1 MVAATTIRSGES
13 RAHAGWDFAVLLA
26 SNAAR
31 LDRFRTPVRSRS
43 GPTQAAQ
50 YNVIVDVR
58 PRSYFF
64 VINQDHSSIAHGAG
78 WFFGEEG
85 ALLLGCQRLLKDPC
99 SVCSGSR
106 YAPRTPLRAP
116 GRIRGDGS
124 WRAAGEA
131 PYLATGRDAG
141 HHAAAA
147 GGCGSRRWKDLCAE
161 AQPEQ
166 RAAHARQGD
175 SKRRQS
181 LAEGLRRAEKNCQ
194 AQIRSQRALKGT
206 LPAAAQRSGL
216 ATKFSFFTE
225 INSLRPSLTLC
236 VRPILLV

>member
-1 MVAATTIRSGES
+1 M
-13 RAHAGWDFAVLLA
+13 LLA
-26 SNAAR
+26 LIA
-31 LDRFRTPVRSRS
+31 FVRR
-43 GPTQAAQ
+43 GGEG
-50 YNVIVDVR
+50 R
-58 PRSYFF
+58 PRVNWTLQAFWSSFLFF
-64 VINQDHSSIAHGAG
+64 VINQTIHRSHTAPFGWLGRGGGATS
-78 WFFGEEG
+78 WVVS
-85 ALLLGCQRLLKDPC
+85 APWRPC

-131 PYLATGRDAG
+131 PYLAAGRDAG
-141 HHAAAA
+141 HRAAAA
-147 GGCGSRRWKDLCAE
+147 GGRSSRRWKDLCAE

-194 AQIRSQRALKGT
+194 AQIRWQRALKGT
-206 LPAAAQRSGL
+206 LPAAAQCSGL